1 MTDLVPPPSP
11 PSAPVRRR
19 LDPLLIGIGFAAVLV
34 VGVLVLTG
42 GDTGPPPTTTTTI
55 PPPPATAAGVLESAR
70 DLTRA
75 QEGLAVRPY
84 HPAGPS
90 GVSIGYG
97 YDMRE
102 RTAQRVAT
110 DLASVAPPIQ
120 PEWID
125 ALAEA
130 AGLTG
135 DDAAAFV
142 ADHGVI
148 FLTLDQAD
156 SLFDVTY
163 TEETALARE
172 FATRPDTLAHL
183 GDDYPAADWEALH
196 PAIRGIL
203 IDLKFRG
210 DYRPWWPQQRD
221 LQDAVVAND
230 PRRVLSEIRDATNFP
245 ADLATSARFQ
255 ARIAWLEWVLG

>member
-1 MTDLVPPPSP
+1 MTDRIPPPSP
-11 PSAPVRRR
+11 PVVPARRR
-19 LDPLLIGIGFAAVLV
+19 VDPWLIGFGLAAVLI

-42 GDTGPPPTTTTTI
+42 GDTGPPSTTTTM
-55 PPPPATAAGVLESAR
+55 PPPPATASEVLESAR
-70 DLTRA
+70 ALTRA
-75 QEGLAVRPY
+75 EEGLALRPY

-102 RTAQRVAT
+102 RTSERVAT
-110 DLASVAPPIQ
+110 DLASVEPPIQ
-120 PEWID
+120 PEWIE

-130 AGLTG
+130 AGLT
-135 DDAAAFV
+135 DDAAAAFV

-163 TEETALARE
+163 AEETALARE
-172 FATRPDTLAHL
+172 FATRPGTLAHL
-183 GDDYPAADWEALH
+183 GDDYPAADWDALH

-210 DYRPWWPQQRD
+210 DYRPWWPAQRD
-221 LQDAVVAND
+221 LQEAVVAND
-230 PRRVLSEIRDATNFP
+230 HRRVLSEMRDAANFP
-245 ADLATSARFQ
+245 SDLASSARFQ
-255 ARIAWLEWVLG
+255 ARIDWLEWVLG

>member
-1 MTDLVPPPSP
+1 M
-11 PSAPVRRR
+11 
-19 LDPLLIGIGFAAVLV
+19 LI
-34 VGVLVLTG
+34 VGALVLTS
-42 GDTGPPPTTTTTI
+42 GDSGPPPIPTTTA
-55 PPPPATAAGVLESAR
+55 PPPPVGEAAILEAAR
-70 DLTRA
+70 DHTKV

-102 RTAQRVAT
+102 RTTPRVAS
-110 DLASVAPPIQ
+110 DLASVQPPIE
-120 PEWID
+120 PAWID
-125 ALAEA
+125 ALSQA

-135 DDAAAFV
+135 DAAADFV

-163 TEETALARE
+163 AEETALARE

-183 GDDYPAADWEALH
+183 GSDYPAADWDALH

-210 DYRPWWPQQRD
+210 DYRPWWPEQRD
-221 LQDAVVAND
+221 LQNAVVSND
-230 PRRVLSEIRDATNFP
+230 PTSVLREIRDATNFP
-245 ADLATSARFQ
+245 ADLASSARFQ
-255 ARIAWLEWVLG
+255 ARIEWLEWVLG